1 MQAVDPSGNPIAVGA
16 ENGDESG
23 ANARRTNRPK
33 SVKDY
38 QTMNSGSSKDFAKA
52 GFPSKPGNGA

>member
-38 QTMNSGSSKDFAKA
+38 
-52 GFPSKPGNGA
+52 